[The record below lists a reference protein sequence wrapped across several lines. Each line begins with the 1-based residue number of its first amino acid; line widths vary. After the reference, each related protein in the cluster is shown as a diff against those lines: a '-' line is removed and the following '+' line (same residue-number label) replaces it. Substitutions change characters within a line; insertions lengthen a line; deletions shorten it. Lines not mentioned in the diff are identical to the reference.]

1 MITAALELKRGLLS
15 GGMALIKHMGSQR
28 TKAMKKLAKLKQME
42 DVYHKQKDLMKIRK
56 KKESKKA
63 L

>member
-1 MITAALELKRGLLS
+1 MIVALKSTLFS
-15 GGMALIKHMGSQR
+15 GGLFLLMHMGSQR

-42 DVYHKQKDLMKIRK
+42 DVYHKQKDLIDIRK

-63 L
+63 K

>member
-1 MITAALELKRGLLS
+1 M
-15 GGMALIKHMGSQR
+15 HMGSQR

-42 DVYHKQKDLMKIRK
+42 DVYHKQKDLIDIRK

-63 L
+63 K